1 MPIFLWS
8 VVVTH
13 ATSPPCAVPRGAGRG
28 GGGAG
33 RSSRRVTG
41 PPSSRAGPGS
51 VPWTCL
57 PGRSSVSSYEAGL
70 AAHVTRAVGVR
81 PGASRCGL
89 LRRHE
94 GLELL
99 GRDDVDRKA
108 HAGGGGSADL
118 GAPPAVVAD
127 LGGADLQLVV

>member
-41 PPSSRAGPGS
+41 PPSSRAGPVS

-57 PGRSSVSSYEAGL
+57 PDRSSMSSYEAGL

-89 LRRHE
+89 LRSHE

-99 GRDDVDRKA
+99 GGDDVDREGHTGVVEA
-108 HAGGGGSADL
+108 AEL
-118 GAPPAVVAD
+118 GAH
-127 LGGADLQLVV
+127 